1 MHLSTIFKMK
11 NYRSTPLRFVIIGDK
26 MVLYLCDG
34 DPPVW
39 DLWLLETRL
48 YCICLRMWSFYKRFD
63 PPLWGD
69 GRHIILPLIWREVFP
84 LTTMGTSCIG
94 PEKEDSPIQ
103 IQILGP
109 PVGKSGNMWLFTF
122 LSKLIHRLS
131 GHFWVKF
138 KEEVIDK
145 DSILLQSLWNKNDP
159 SELMLSFNPLM
170 FCKQCWISSV
180 ICWKLLT
187 CGTIWL
193 VLLIHW
199 WNLFGNLLW
208 YGFVFDHIPPFEG
221 LPVIYMKLA
230 LGNILSYI

>member
-1 MHLSTIFKMK
+1 
-11 NYRSTPLRFVIIGDK
+11 
-26 MVLYLCDG
+26 
-34 DPPVW
+34 
-39 DLWLLETRL
+39 
-48 YCICLRMWSFYKRFD
+48 
-63 PPLWGD
+63 
-69 GRHIILPLIWREVFP
+69 
-84 LTTMGTSCIG
+84 MGTSCIG

-103 IQILGP
+103 IQIPRP
-109 PVGKSGNMWLFTF
+109 PVGKSGNVWLFTF
-122 LSKLIHRLS
+122 LSKLIQRLS

-145 DSILLQSLWNKNDP
+145 DSILLQSLWNKSDP

-199 WNLFGNLLW
+199 WNLYGQLLW
-208 YGFVFDHIPPFEG
+208 YFYSPLWGPPSYLYEIG
-221 LPVIYMKLA
+221 TWQHPVIHIERWSCDCIADKLRPFFGMRVSNSKHFFRVHFGPSLCVGW
-230 LGNILSYI
+230 LGRRETETRV